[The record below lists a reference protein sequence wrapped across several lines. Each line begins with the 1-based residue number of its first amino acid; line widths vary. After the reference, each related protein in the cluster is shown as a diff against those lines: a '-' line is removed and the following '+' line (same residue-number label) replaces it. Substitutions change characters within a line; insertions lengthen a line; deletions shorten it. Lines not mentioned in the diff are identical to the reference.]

1 MTGVAAPTAPGV
13 RRGWI
18 AGFYASTIGRKV
30 VMALTGIVLVAF
42 VTGHVLGNLLMFS
55 GPAAM
60 NGYAD
65 LLKSNQALLWSI
77 RAGLG
82 LAVILHVHAAWSL
95 TRLGRAARP
104 ADYSTPTERRAATL
118 SAVTIRLG
126 GVLLLVFLVFHLL
139 HFTTGTLHP
148 AFSPTD
154 VYANVIV
161 GFSVPAVTAFY
172 VLAMVALGLHLH
184 HGIWSLFQ
192 TFGWNHPHLN
202 AGRRRLALG
211 WAVVVAVL
219 FASIP
224 LAVGFGLVR

>member
-1 MTGVAAPTAPGV
+1 MTGVAAPTVPQV

-65 LLKSNQALLWSI
+65 LLKSNMALLWGI

-95 TRLGRAARP
+95 TRMSRAARP
-104 ADYSTPTERRAATL
+104 AGYTTTERRAATL
-118 SAVTIRLG
+118 SAVTIRVG

-154 VYANVIV
+154 VYGNVIV
-161 GFSVPAVTAFY
+161 GFSIPAVTAFY

-184 HGIWSLFQ
+184 HGVWSLFQ
-192 TFGWNHPHLN
+192 TLGWNHPHLN

-224 LAVGFGLVR
+224 LAVGFGVVR